1 MNNALDDAS
10 CEDCHEQYCTGA
22 GEEGAVGSG
31 CDKRGEWKGGVA
43 VVLPPCRRV
52 SSLTD
57 NSDHES
63 PGGLGQD
70 VRGAEAG
77 GEGHVGRGQ
86 SRR

>member
-1 MNNALDDAS
+1 MNNIAQGQERKGLL
-10 CEDCHEQYCTGA
+10 GV
-22 GEEGAVGSG
+22 GVIREGNG
-31 CDKRGEWKGGVA
+31 RGGVA